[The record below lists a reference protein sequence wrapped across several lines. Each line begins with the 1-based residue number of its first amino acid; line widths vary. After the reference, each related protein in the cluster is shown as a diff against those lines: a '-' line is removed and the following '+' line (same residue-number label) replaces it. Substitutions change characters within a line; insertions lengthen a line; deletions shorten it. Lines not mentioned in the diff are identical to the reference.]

1 MNLSKRTMVPKH
13 SAPAKG
19 PWRLLLTAGIAALV
33 SACQSSNPYT
43 AQSVPMPPPP
53 AGADTHFD
61 ASAYP
66 AAPTDYSR
74 YQSWR
79 WGNTP
84 SSSGALNDNVR
95 DAVANGLE
103 QRGLRPA
110 ATDKADLT
118 VDASIRTERRLQ
130 QVQDSY
136 GSYGGYYGGSPYR
149 HGYDPHGYGVGASI
163 PITRTYEVEV
173 GVLRVS
179 FRDAAGQAVWSGS
192 TELSVRG
199 DQRERR
205 EAVYEAARKL
215 LANYPPR

>member
-1 MNLSKRTMVPKH
+1 MTLSNRTMSLKR
-13 SAPAKG
+13 SAPVNG
-19 PWRLLLTAGIAALV
+19 LCRLLLIAGAAALV

-43 AQSVPMPPPP
+43 AQSVPMPPAP
-53 AGADTHFD
+53 AGASTYFD

-79 WGNTP
+79 WGSAP

-110 ATDKADLT
+110 TTDKADLV
-118 VDASIRTERRLQ
+118 VDASIRTERRVQ
-130 QVQDSY
+130 HVQDSY
-136 GSYGGYYGGSPYR
+136 GNYGGYYGGSPYR
-149 HGYDPHGYGVGASI
+149 RGYDGYGVGASI
-163 PITRTYEVEV
+163 PITRTYEIEV

-179 FRDAAGQAVWSGS
+179 FRDAAGQTVWSGS
-192 TELSVRG
+192 TELSVKG
-199 DQRERR
+199 DQGERR

-215 LANYPPR
+215 LADYPPR